1 MKISDIQE
9 FLVNLKQI
17 RTKISN
23 CENLGHLVH
32 LRQCERPRTLG
43 SRNITLTEH
52 QPHRILTSQNITL
65 WEISFIEHQPLADF
79 ELSL

>member
-1 MKISDIQE
+1 M
-9 FLVNLKQI
+9 VNLRQI

-32 LRQCERPRTLG
+32 LRQCERPGTLA
-43 SRNITLTEH
+43 SQNVTPTEH
-52 QPHRILTSQNITL
+52 QPYRTLTSQNITL
-65 WEISFIEHQPLADF
+65 QDISFIEHQPLAGF